1 MKRETLILEDGSEF
15 NGFVFEASTNI
26 SGEVGV
32 PDEKIIDDFGL
43 LRWVESDKIYA
54 SGLIV
59 SAYTEHLGIDTRILT
74 KELREHGTMLGKKP
88 HVFNSTGKISMV
100 CVDCGLKN
108 NQLRILC
115 QLDAKLMALAA
126 GMKITKL
133 KYGNR
138 GYNQPCLLEE
148 TQHCFITSQNH
159 SLY

>member
-59 SAYTEHLGIDTRILT
+59 SAYTEQYSHWNAVESLSSWL
-74 KELREHGTMLGKKP
+74 KK
-88 HVFNSTGKISMV
+88 HNV
-100 CVDCGLKN
+100 
-108 NQLRILC
+108 
-115 QLDAKLMALAA
+115 
-126 GMKITKL
+126 
-133 KYGNR
+133 
-138 GYNQPCLLEE
+138 PCL
-148 TQHCFITSQNH
+148 
-159 SLY
+159 YD